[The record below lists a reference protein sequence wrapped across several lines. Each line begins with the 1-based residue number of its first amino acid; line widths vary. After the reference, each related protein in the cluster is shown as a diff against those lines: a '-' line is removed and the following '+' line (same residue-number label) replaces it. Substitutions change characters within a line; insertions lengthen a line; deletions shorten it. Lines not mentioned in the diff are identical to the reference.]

1 MSSHSQHTEA
11 AEASD
16 KNMHLLKI
24 DTSRLILK
32 FAHRWTHLSSS
43 AYRQTDLYFYPDG
56 RYADTYEAGYG
67 GQFND
72 QYGNQTGN
80 WGAVGTEQT
89 GGRWKVRGN
98 FQRGQIVIMK
108 NDGSEKVLDYEVH
121 VQNGE
126 TFWGEYY
133 FNGVMYFINDKGI
146 YGTE

>member
-1 MSSHSQHTEA
+1 M
-11 AEASD
+11 
-16 KNMHLLKI
+16 LRI
-24 DTSRLILK
+24 
-32 FAHRWTHLSSS
+32 SSS
-43 AYRQTDLYFYPDG
+43 GYRQTDLYFYPDG
-56 RYADTYEAGYG
+56 RYSDTYEASYG

-72 QYGNQTGN
+72 PYGNQAGN

-89 GGRWKVRGN
+89 GGRWTVRGN
-98 FQRGQIVIMK
+98 FQRGKIFITK
-108 NDGSEKVLDYEVH
+108 SDGSESVLDYEVH